1 MSRPLLPVRPQPPQT
16 KLPLMTPRSRTQVD
30 DAVAPAAGVVG
41 DPAPNPHAT
50 AEQVEAALKDTKLAQ
65 ILYHDW
71 EAETY
76 DDKWSISYDQRCV
89 DYARG
94 RFDAAVPDAVQRE
107 LPYDRALELG
117 CGTGFFLLNLIQA
130 GVARRGSVT
139 DLSPGMVKVATRN
152 GQSLGLDIDGKVADA
167 EGIPYPDDTFD
178 LVVGHAVLHHIPD
191 VELSLREVVRVLKPG
206 GRFVFAG
213 EPTTIGNRYAR
224 ELSTLTWHIATNVTK
239 LPGLRD
245 WRRSQTELDESS
257 RAAALEAVVD
267 LHTFE
272 PADLERMAR
281 NAGAVEVD
289 TASEE
294 FTAAMLGWP
303 VRTFEAAVPPGK
315 LGWGWAKFAFGSWT
329 TLSWVD
335 ANVWRRVMPKGWFYN
350 VMVTGV
356 KPADGS
362 KPASQ
367 VAGES
372 PVTGV
377 KPGA

>member
-1 MSRPLLPVRPQPPQT
+1 
-16 KLPLMTPRSRTQVD
+16 MTSTD
-30 DAVAPAAGVVG
+30 SN
-41 DPAPNPHAT
+41 PAPNPHAT
-50 AEQVEAALKDTKLAQ
+50 AEEVEAARHDTKLAQ
-65 ILYHDW
+65 VLYHDW
-71 EAETY
+71 EAESY

-89 DYARG
+89 EYARG
-94 RFDAAVPDAVQRE
+94 RFDAIVPDEVQRE

-152 GQSLGLDIDGKVADA
+152 GQSLGLDIDGRVADA
-167 EGIPYPDDTFD
+167 EGIPYEDNTFD

-213 EPTTIGNRYAR
+213 EPTTVGNNYAR
-224 ELSTLTWHIATNVTK
+224 RLSTLTWRIATNVTK
-239 LPGLRD
+239 LPGLD
-245 WRRSQTELDESS
+245 GWRRPQTELDESS

-267 LHTFE
+267 LHTFD
-272 PADLERMAR
+272 PADLEQMAS
-281 NAGAVEVD
+281 NAGAVDVE

-335 ANVWRRVMPKGWFYN
+335 ANLWRNVVPKGWFYN

-356 KPADGS
+356 KPE
-362 KPASQ
+362 P
-367 VAGES
+367 S
-372 PVTGV
+372 PLAPLDPSGT
-377 KPGA
+377 